1 MNEDERP
8 AGTFDAQEIVPGLY
22 LGDYEAGLKLEE
34 LQRRQISHVLRY
46 RVRHG

>member
-1 MNEDERP
+1 MNEERP
-8 AGTFDAQEIVPGLY
+8 AGTFDAQEILPRLY

-46 RVRHG
+46 RHC